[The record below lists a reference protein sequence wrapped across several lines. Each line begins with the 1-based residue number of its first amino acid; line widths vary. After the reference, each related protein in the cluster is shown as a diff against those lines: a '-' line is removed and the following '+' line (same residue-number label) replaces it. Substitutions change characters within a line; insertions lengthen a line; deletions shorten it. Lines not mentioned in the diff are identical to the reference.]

1 MLDHLWSMLGSQDSN
16 QLIVGALAIGEYG
29 KVVDLSGEARLL
41 PTVQRL
47 FQHQQEDV
55 KTAASICMGNATI
68 GNPDFFLGKVFD
80 QARQSQVA

>member
-1 MLDHLWSMLGSQDSN
+1 MLGSQDSN

-47 FQHQQEDV
+47 FQHQ
-55 KTAASICMGNATI
+55 
-68 GNPDFFLGKVFD
+68 
-80 QARQSQVA
+80 